1 MTYSKVFLYFCV
13 SFIVGIFID
22 SFFKFNIP
30 ALLVV
35 LILAILLIF
44 VFWKYKMLVIVG
56 FCLLFL
62 LFGVFRHHQKD
73 MLAIH
78 NLIALMAEQQ
88 KEVVFLGSVCAE
100 PDVRDAITKLVICD
114 IELVGNQQN
123 FADGKVLINV
133 RKYPEYKYGDRI
145 KIAGKLEL
153 PSFFDDSANSFD
165 YRRYLA
171 KDGIY
176 AIMRYSK
183 VTLSDEFDTSSNI
196 FDTLRKNCFSAI
208 LDFKGKLRQV
218 IYQNLSPPHSL
229 MLGSIILGDK
239 KRISDEMKEKLN
251 ITGTRHITCISGM
264 HIIILSGML
273 MRLWLVLG
281 LWRNQAFYLT
291 IIPLALFII
300 MVGAPA
306 SAVRAGIMAG
316 MILFAQKIERLRS
329 ADRAIVFAAVL
340 ILFFNPLLLIGDIG
354 FQLSFLASIGIIY
367 LDPIAQNFYKESK
380 LKKYFQISVGSLKST
395 WDIVFMSLSA
405 QIFTLPI
412 LIYNFGYVSLVVIF
426 TNILI
431 IPILPFIF
439 GMGFLF
445 IFSGMFCGLLGWLLS
460 LPCWLI
466 LSYIIIVIEKF
477 SNIPFASCSLNMHWI
492 IIPVFYIVLGMIV
505 RHFYRKSKEPFFL
518 R

>member
-1 MTYSKVFLYFCV
+1 L
-13 SFIVGIFID
+13 
-22 SFFKFNIP
+22 
-30 ALLVV
+30 
-35 LILAILLIF
+35 
-44 VFWKYKMLVIVG
+44 
-56 FCLLFL
+56 
-62 LFGVFRHHQKD
+62 GVFRHHQED
-73 MLAIH
+73 MLAI
-78 NLIALMAEQQ
+78 NNPITLMAEQQ
-88 KEVVFLGSVCAE
+88 QEVVLFGNVCAE
-100 PDVRDAITKLVICD
+100 PDVRDTITKLVICD
-114 IELVGNQQN
+114 IELVGSQQN
-123 FADGKVLINV
+123 FANGKILVNV
-133 RKYPEYKYGDRI
+133 KKYPEYRYGD
-145 KIAGKLEL
+145 KVEIAGKLEL
-153 PSFFDDSANSFD
+153 PAFFENSENSFD
-165 YRRYLA
+165 YRKYLA

-176 AIMRYSK
+176 ATMYYSK
-183 VTLSDEFDTSSNI
+183 VKLCKEAGAEANILTSLS
-196 FDTLRKNCFSAI
+196 RRCFAQI

-229 MLGSIILGDK
+229 ILGSIILGDK

-273 MRLWLVLG
+273 MRLWLAIG

-291 IIPLALFII
+291 IIPLIFFII

-306 SAVRAGIMAG
+306 SAIRAGIMAG

-329 ADRAIVFAAVL
+329 ADRAIVFAAVV
-340 ILFFNPLLLIGDIG
+340 ILFFNPLLLSSDIG

-367 LDPIAQNFYKESK
+367 LNPITQDFYQQSK
-380 LKKYFQISVGSLKST
+380 LKKYFQLTVGSLKST

-445 IFSGMFCGLLGWLLS
+445 IFSGVFCGLLAWLLS
-460 LPCWLI
+460 LPCWLL

-477 SNIPFASCSLNMHWI
+477 SNVPFASCNLNIHWI
-492 IIPVFYIVLGMIV
+492 VIPAFYIILGIIV

>member
-35 LILAILLIF
+35 LILAILLVF
-44 VFWKYKMLVIVG
+44 VFWRYKMFVVIG
-56 FCLLFL
+56 FCLVFALI
-62 LFGVFRHHQKD
+62 GVFRHHQVD
-73 MLAIH
+73 ILAV
-78 NLIALMAEQQ
+78 NSPLTLMAEQQ
-88 KEVVFLGSVCAE
+88 QEVVLQGSVCAE
-100 PDVRDAITKLVICD
+100 PDVRDTITKLTICN
-114 IELVGNQQN
+114 IELNNNSQN
-123 FADGKVLINV
+123 FLNGKVLINV
-133 RKYPEYKYGDRI
+133 ERYPEYKYGDRVE
-145 KIAGKLEL
+145 ATGKLEL
-153 PSFFDDSANSFD
+153 PTLFEDSKNPFN
-165 YRRYLA
+165 YMRYLA

-176 AIMRYSK
+176 ATMRYSK
-183 VTLSDEFDTSSNI
+183 HKLSDEPDTSSNI
-196 FDTLRKNCFSAI
+196 FGTLHKNCFSAI
-208 LDFKGKLRQV
+208 LTFKGKLRQV

-273 MRLWLVLG
+273 MRLWLAIG

-291 IIPLALFII
+291 IIPLIFFII

-316 MILFAQKIERLRS
+316 MILFAQKIDRLRS

-340 ILFFNPLLLIGDIG
+340 ILFFNPLLLRSDIG

-367 LDPIAQNFYKESK
+367 LNPIVQDFYEQNK
-380 LKKYFQISVGSLKST
+380 LKKYFELSLGSLKSF

-405 QIFTLPI
+405 QIFTLPV

-431 IPILPFIF
+431 IPVLPFIF
-439 GMGFLF
+439 GIGFLF
-445 IFSGMFCGLLGWLLS
+445 ILLGVFSNLLAWLLS
-460 LPCWLI
+460 LPCWLL
-466 LSYIIIVIEKF
+466 LSYIIVVIEKF
-477 SNIPFASCSLNMHWI
+477 SNVPFVFCNLNMHWI
-492 IIPVFYIVLGMIV
+492 IIPVFYVILGIIV
-505 RHFYRKSKEPFFL
+505 RHFYKKFKEPFFL
-518 R
+518 K